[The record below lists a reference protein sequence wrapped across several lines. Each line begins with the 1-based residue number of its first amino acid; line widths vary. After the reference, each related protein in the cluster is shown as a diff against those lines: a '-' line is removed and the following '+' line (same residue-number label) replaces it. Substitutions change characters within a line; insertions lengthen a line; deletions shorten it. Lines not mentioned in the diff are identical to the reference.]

1 MQFDTSIKPD
11 FLRLTNNN
19 EQAWDFVELFA
30 KWSHQID
37 DIVDGDKDISDEEI
51 VEMQLCWMMAV
62 SGNPF
67 YQANRAFLM
76 PLLIMSSNAWLD
88 ANKWEKSEDKVK
100 QCHSDVLKSQYHEV
114 IFACV
119 YLCGGWKSLR
129 EFTSLHREY
138 QKDNYYGN
146 VFT

>member
-1 MQFDTSIKPD
+1 MQFDTSIKQD

-19 EQAWDFVELFA
+19 EQAWEFVELFA

-37 DIVDGDKDISDEEI
+37 DIVDGDKDICDEEI

-119 YLCGGWKSLR
+119 
-129 EFTSLHREY
+129 
-138 QKDNYYGN
+138 
-146 VFT
+146 